1 MKKLLP
7 IILLLI
13 GAGGG
18 VGAGL
23 FLRPPPPEPEMAS
36 ACAEGDEH
44 CTPPAAEGHGAEAA
58 DAGHGE
64 APPEAHAAAEPAGHG
79 EAPAEASAGGHGE
92 EAAGTGSGP
101 EYVALQRQ
109 MIVPIVSNDQVISLV
124 VMSLSIEVEAGFSN
138 DVYDREPKLRDAFL
152 QVLFRH
158 ANTGG
163 FSGDFTSGEKMADL
177 RRALNSAAAQVLGPV
192 AIQVLVTDILRQA
205 T

>member
-23 FLRPPPPEPEMAS
+23 FLRPAPAEPDMAA
-36 ACAEGDEH
+36 ACAVGDEH
-44 CTPPAAEGHGAEAA
+44 CPPPTAEGHGEEVASE
-58 DAGHGE
+58 GHGE
-64 APPEAHAAAEPAGHG
+64 APPEDHGAAPAEVSDGDHGEEPAGG
-79 EAPAEASAGGHGE
+79 
-92 EAAGTGSGP
+92 GP

-109 MIVPIVSNDQVISLV
+109 MIVPIVSDDQVISLV

>member
-7 IILLLI
+7 ILLLLL
-13 GAGGG
+13 GGGGG
-18 VGAGL
+18 VGAGY
-23 FLRPPPPEPEMAS
+23 FLRPAPEKPEMMAE
-36 ACAEGDEH
+36 CAEGDEH
-44 CTPPAAEGHGAEAA
+44 CTPDES
-58 DAGHGE
+58 GE
-64 APPEAHAAAEPAGHG
+64 
-79 EAPAEASAGGHGE
+79 HGE
-92 EAAGTGSGP
+92 EMAAEEGDHGDEGAEDGSHEADAPEGTGNEP

-109 MIVPIVSNDQVISLV
+109 MIVPIVSDDKVISLV
-124 VMSLSIEVEAGFSN
+124 VLSLSVEVEAGFGV

>member
-1 MKKLLP
+1 MKKLLL

-18 VGAGL
+18 IGAGL
-23 FLRPPPPEPEMAS
+23 FLRPAPATPEAET
-36 ACAEGDEH
+36 ACAKGEEGCAMD
-44 CTPPAAEGHGAEAA
+44 AAGGEAMVE
-58 DAGHGE
+58 AGHGE
-64 APPEAHAAAEPAGHG
+64 APPEP
-79 EAPAEASAGGHGE
+79 PAEEADPQLE
-92 EAAGTGSGP
+92 DLTAAGGP
-101 EYVALQRQ
+101 EYVALERQ
-109 MIVPIVSNDQVISLV
+109 MIVPIVSADQVISLV
-124 VMSLSIEVEAGFSN
+124 VLSLSIEVQSGFS
-138 DVYDREPKLRDAFL
+138 DQARVREPKLRDAFL

-177 RRALNSAAAQVLGPV
+177 RRALNRAAGQVLGPA

>member
-7 IILLLI
+7 IILLVL
-13 GAGGG
+13 GAGSG
-18 VGAGL
+18 VGAGF
-23 FLRPPPPEPEMAS
+23 FLRPPPPEPEVMAD
-36 ACAEGDEH
+36 CAEGDAH
-44 CTPPAAEGHGAEAA
+44 C
-58 DAGHGE
+58 
-64 APPEAHAAAEPAGHG
+64 
-79 EAPAEASAGGHGE
+79 APAEADGHSEEMASEAGDHSAADSGG
-92 EAAGTGSGP
+92 EAGHEADAEGTGNDP

-109 MIVPIVSNDQVISLV
+109 MIVPIVSDDQVISLV
-124 VMSLSIEVEAGFSN
+124 VMSLSIEVEAGFGA

>member
-7 IILLLI
+7 IILLLL

-23 FLRPPPPEPEMAS
+23 FLRPPSPEPETMAQS
-36 ACAEGDEH
+36 PCLAEDTACEGQAPTGESPGN
-44 CTPPAAEGHGAEAA
+44 TEEVASSGH
-58 DAGHGE
+58 
-64 APPEAHAAAEPAGHG
+64 PPEAPGENPAPEAA
-79 EAPAEASAGGHGE
+79 SGGHGG
-92 EAAGTGSGP
+92 EASPEGGGGP

-109 MIVPIVSNDQVISLV
+109 MIVPIVSDDQVISLV
-124 VMSLSIEVEAGFSN
+124 VLSLSVEVEAGYSSE
-138 DVYDREPKLRDAFL
+138 VYDREPKLRDAFL

-192 AIQVLVTDILRQA
+192 AIQVLVTDIMRQA

>member
-7 IILLLI
+7 VILLLI

-23 FLRPPPPEPEMAS
+23 FLRPAESDHNVAVAPDADTSGDVEMAGS
-36 ACAEGDEH
+36 AG
-44 CTPPAAEGHGAEAA
+44 AA
-58 DAGHGE
+58 DSGDSAN
-64 APPEAHAAAEPAGHG
+64 ASTSAAATAN
-79 EAPAEASAGGHGE
+79 SA
-92 EAAGTGSGP
+92 GSGP

-124 VMSLSIEVEAGFSN
+124 VLSLSVEVEAGFGN

-163 FSGDFTSGEKMADL
+163 FNGDFTTGEKMSDL
-177 RRALNSAAAQVLGPV
+177 RRALNGAAAQVLGPV
-192 AIQVLVTDILRQA
+192 AIQVLVTDILRQE

>member
-7 IILLLI
+7 IILLLL

-18 VGAGL
+18 VGAGY
-23 FLRPPPPEPEMAS
+23 FLRPPPPEPEVETAQ
-36 ACAEGDEH
+36 ACEGED
-44 CTPPAAEGHGAEAA
+44 CPAAEAA
-58 DAGHGE
+58 T
-64 APPEAHAAAEPAGHG
+64 PM
-79 EAPAEASAGGHGE
+79 PAEAVPADEASAE
-92 EAAGTGSGP
+92 DAAGGP

-124 VMSLSIEVEAGFSN
+124 VMSLSIEVQTGFGK
-138 DVYDREPKLRDAFL
+138 DVYEREPKLRDAFL

-163 FSGDFTSGEKMADL
+163 FSGDFTSGEKMSDL

>member
-7 IILLLI
+7 IILLLL

-23 FLRPPPPEPEMAS
+23 FLRPPPPEPEEMAL
-36 ACAEGDEH
+36 CEAETCPEEAAASEGPTAGEEI
-44 CTPPAAEGHGAEAA
+44 AAEGEAF
-58 DAGHGE
+58 
-64 APPEAHAAAEPAGHG
+64 
-79 EAPAEASAGGHGE
+79 GG
-92 EAAGTGSGP
+92 GP

-109 MIVPIVSNDQVISLV
+109 MIVPIVSDDQVISLV
-124 VMSLSIEVEAGFSN
+124 VLSLSIEVQAGYSA

-163 FSGDFTSGEKMADL
+163 FNGAFTSGEKMNDL
-177 RRALNSAAAQVLGPV
+177 RKALNGAAQQVLGAV
-192 AIQVLVTDILRQA
+192 AIQVLVTDILRQE